1 MFFRVGI
8 LLRYFTRPSKQV
20 GVVHSIWSSIR
31 ISVVRKSINHEHR
44 NYCISGMSIK
54 MAFDKVVTSVVWC
67 VVTNVSE
74 GLFADIFSV
83 GNSILAM
90 GVKVAPKRMHR
101 YTNYSALPSL
111 LFS

>member
-1 MFFRVGI
+1 MFV
-8 LLRYFTRPSKQV
+8 KV
-20 GVVHSIWSSIR
+20 E
-31 ISVVRKSINHEHR
+31 SINHEHR

-54 MAFDKVVTSVVWC
+54 IAFDKAVTSVVWC

-74 GLFADIFSV
+74 GRFAYIFSV
-83 GNSILAM
+83 GNSVLEM
-90 GVKVAPKRMHR
+90 GVKVAPKRMHL